1 VQVLLARKGVVKLLV
16 VVLNLTVKRAQAE
29 HVRAL
34 VARLTTSVVVRS
46 MALNHVVMPI
56 ALIRNFAVQ
65 LSEARSVS
73 VLKRD
78 DFSSFVI

>member
-16 VVLNLTVKRAQAE
+16 VVLNLTVKKAQAE

-65 LSEARSVS
+65 LFGARSVS